1 VRALAASL
9 ALLAVVLMIVAI
21 ASMVTGRPGARMG
34 GVIRAL
40 ALLLFIAA
48 VVLNVAAH

>member
-1 VRALAASL
+1 MRALAAVL

-21 ASMVTGRPGARMG
+21 ASMVTGRPGARVG
-34 GVIRAL
+34 GVIRAV

-48 VVLNVAAH
+48 VALNVAAH